1 MALKGFRFVRRL
13 TRVEGVVWCDKLG
26 EVHDDSLDPY
36 EYGEP
41 PAGFEDQ
48 RCQAD
53 DHHAVYARQLVEV
66 EITGTRSVKAV
77 KRK

>member
-41 PAGFEDQ
+41 RDGEEDA
-48 RCQAD
+48 RCSTH

-66 EITGTRSVKAV
+66 EITGKRAV
-77 KRK
+77 KRR